1 MHLVRIKYNINSLIT
16 NRTMKPEQIEQRL
29 QDIKNEIHSLDNL
42 RDAYDDTNIHEIEE
56 QVDILLMEKQHLS
69 DLLDS
74 CFDELIGL

>member
-1 MHLVRIKYNINSLIT
+1 
-16 NRTMKPEQIEQRL
+16 MKPEQIEKRL
-29 QDIKNEIHSLDNL
+29 QDIKNEIHSLDSL